1 MMKKCD
7 ETDRMSDLL
16 AQLRFAIVGPLLAS
30 PPSLGELN
38 KDLAELSKKFWN
50 QPVTGLPV
58 RFGASSIE
66 RWFYIARKHP
76 ENPVAAL
83 RRRVRKDAGL
93 FPCIGISLRNA
104 LWAQYKAHS
113 NWSCQLHVDNLS
125 ALCKKNPDVGPIPK
139 YSTIRRYMRSQG
151 MIKRPLPRD
160 TAGGRMAMERLEQ
173 REVRSYECSHVL
185 GLWHL
190 DFHHGSLKIL
200 TGSGEWVVPKALAI
214 LDDCSRM
221 ICHIQWYLDETAQSL
236 VHGLSQAMQKRGLPR
251 SLMTDNG
258 SAMTAA
264 ETIAGLK
271 DLGIVHETTLP
282 YSPFQ
287 NGKQEVFWGSLEGRL
302 LRMLD
307 GERELSLSFLNEA
320 TQAWVEMEYNRRVHT
335 ELGKSPMDRFIQ
347 GPSSGRESPSS
358 ERLRQAFRLEKRRTL
373 RRSDCTIVLAGRR
386 FEVPSAYRH
395 ISKISVR
402 YARWD
407 LGYVHIADRKS
418 GQVLCRL
425 YPQDKDANSGKE
437 RKKLSQ
443 IAGAD
448 PLVFPAE
455 VPPQEGRPP
464 LLAKL
469 LAEYAATGFPP
480 AYLPHEPSNQVVS
493 ASSREKSPAPE
504 SPCINSAILEDKS

>member
-1 MMKKCD
+1 MKKRD
-7 ETDRMSDLL
+7 ETDRMADLL

-30 PPSLGELN
+30 PPSVGELN
-38 KDLAELSKKFWN
+38 KNLDDLSKKFWKH
-50 QPVTGLPV
+50 PGTGLPI
-58 RFGASSIE
+58 RFGTSSIE
-66 RWFYIARKHP
+66 RWFYIVRKHP
-76 ENPVAAL
+76 ENPVSAL
-83 RRRVRKDAGL
+83 RRRIRSDAGL
-93 FPCIGISLRNA
+93 FPSIGVVLRNA

-113 NWSCQLHVDNLS
+113 NWSCQLHVDNLA
-125 ALCKKNPDVGPIPK
+125 ALCEKKPEVGPMPE
-139 YSTIRRYMRSQG
+139 YPTIRRYMRSQG
-151 MIKRPLPRD
+151 MNKRALPRD

-200 TGSGEWVVPKALAI
+200 TESGEWVVPMALAI

-271 DLGIVHETTLP
+271 DLGVVHETTLP
-282 YSPFQ
+282 YSPYQ
-287 NGKQEVFWGSLEGRL
+287 NGKQEVFWASLEGRL

-307 GERELSLSFLNEA
+307 GERELTLSFLNEA
-320 TQAWVEMEYNRRVHT
+320 TQAWVEMEYNQRLHT
-335 ELGKSPMDRFIQ
+335 ELGKSPMDRFLQ

-358 ERLRQAFRLEKRRTL
+358 ERLRQAFRLEDRRTL

-395 ISKISVR
+395 ISKINVR

-407 LGYVHIADRKS
+407 LGYVHLADRQS
-418 GQVLCRL
+418 GKMLCRL
-425 YPQDKDANSGKE
+425 YPQDKETNSGKE

-448 PLVFPAE
+448 PLVCPAE
-455 VPPQEGRPP
+455 LPAQEGRPP

-469 LAEYAATGFPP
+469 LADYAATGFPP
-480 AYLPHEPSNQVVS
+480 AYLPHVPSNQETS
-493 ASSREKSPAPE
+493 GSSPGKSPALV
-504 SPCINSAILEDKS
+504 SPCTNSAISEDKS

>member
-1 MMKKCD
+1 MKECGD
-7 ETDRMSDLL
+7 TGRMADLW

-50 QPVTGLPV
+50 HPRTGLPV

-66 RWFYIARKHP
+66 RWFYVARKHP
-76 ENPVAAL
+76 DNPVAAL
-83 RRRVRKDAGL
+83 RRRVRADAGL
-93 FPCIGISLRNA
+93 FPCFGVLLRNA
-104 LWAQYKAHS
+104 LWAQYKAHP

-125 ALCKKNPDVGPIPK
+125 ALCEKNPEIAPAPK
-139 YSTIRRYMRSQG
+139 YQTIRRYMRAQG
-151 MIKRPLPRD
+151 MTKRPLPRD

-200 TGSGEWVVPKALAI
+200 TESGEWVVPMVLAI
-214 LDDCSRM
+214 LDDRSRM

-236 VHGLSQAMQKRGLPR
+236 VHGLSQAMQKRGKPR
-251 SLMTDNG
+251 SLLTDNG

-264 ETIAGLK
+264 ETISGLK
-271 DLGIVHETTLP
+271 HLGIAHETTLP

-302 LRMLD
+302 MRMLD

-320 TQAWVEMEYNRRVHT
+320 TQAWVEMEYNRRLHT
-335 ELGKSPMDRFIQ
+335 EIGQSPMDRFLQ

-358 ERLRQAFRLEKRRTL
+358 ERLRQAFRLEERRTL

-395 ISKISVR
+395 IAKIHVR

-407 LGYVHIADRKS
+407 LGYVHMADRQT

-437 RKKLSQ
+437 RRKLSQ

-455 VPPQEGRPP
+455 VSAQEGRPP

-469 LAEYAATGFPP
+469 LADYAASGFPP
-480 AYLPHEPSNQVVS
+480 AYLPHMPTNQE
-493 ASSREKSPAPE
+493 ASGSTSKKSPALV
-504 SPCINSAILEDKS
+504 SPCTKSTILEDKS